1 MHRSR
6 CVRKPCM
13 CKAYNH
19 PKRTRVQ
26 GERQEEEML
35 TLLFGETEPP
45 LRFGGDLVSGVG
57 DGVEQLHAVI

>member
-1 MHRSR
+1 
-6 CVRKPCM
+6 M